1 MKKQVAVNT
10 FQNGLVMD
18 INPLVTP
25 NQYMTH
31 CLNGTLVTF
40 NGNEN
45 ALQNDMGNGRVET
58 AMLPEGYIPM
68 GTCSFGGIIYIAS
81 YNPEKKLSQIGC
93 FPSPER
99 NITSDEIF
107 RDRKSIQ
114 ESDFITSEDGLNHIK
129 TALKK
134 LELSDIEFSP
144 GDKYKIYFG
153 DNPEDNL
160 EDNPEN
166 NPYRNITDYN
176 STTHNIGDNPKYLR
190 IHVVSVGDNSI
201 QYLDNGLKWFKTQGT
216 IEGDTIIANDGE
228 PAYFISPY
236 AETILKEDSTVVN
249 LDQYRTLVNTP
260 YNIFKADSKG
270 KLALFFELEVIDS
283 FSFTW
288 RAEPNDE
295 NTPDGTYTIEG
306 TFEWEAENNTKP
318 SWVFLTDSIAQNV
331 GNLIT
336 TNEVSKPYIQITND
350 NSQSQKITVTP
361 NEDKLWKYT
370 FTPSMEFGLIDYL
383 AVKGQIDFN
392 QFANHSVQIPVWKYY
407 NNTSTNN
414 TTGSL
419 LLQFESQAYLSP
431 GEEVKEIQLQF
442 IPLVSLKKFKDSL
455 PENPTEGDTQ
465 NPTENPTEGDTSIQK
480 LPENFTEEDILKY
493 DLAIYTIKN
502 KKSYSGIFVQSIP
515 YEADSLNLQGV
526 LHENYVYGVQIV
538 YKYEGHDSEIIKK
551 TVITNSVFNT
561 EYTNKGEN
569 DFSTL
574 YLSDYLEIQPKAE
587 TTDNINIKYSDESKS
602 SNDVDINEYI
612 ASIESSGGKK
622 STLTLKVSAE
632 LINNYNTFNI
642 TNYCN
647 IDEVKIDKEAL
658 TIDNGGIIL
667 QNVTELNIGNHIQSQ
682 ISSNNSKVDIAE
694 PSVQGNNITL
704 SLKGNLYKY
713 TQYTKESFDIQ
724 VDDIITP
731 IIYNEESLNRYGIIT
746 NEQHTKFNFQQ
757 IGTMCY
763 TDESGRKASVVCGLA
778 SLADS
783 KYRRSS
789 LQYACP
795 GYNDDNNVYYLGSNT
810 YKSDEKNPL
819 SKFVDIAN
827 PKVGIDT
834 AINGICNIVG
844 TPIVAVAYAG
854 YRKDD
859 QRLKKVRINKSD
871 TVLGND
877 GIYIDENGF
886 SSNSTLCSLFV
897 KTQKGDYIP
906 INQAGLITNNNFVG
920 IEKLLVLLSQLYYK
934 SNISQ
939 PISTDRVLGIIYSD
953 PQMAYLNVIC
963 TLDIQVDKNLAIYIK
978 GRYDDTEYKLSD
990 LKTQCTNFEFPTN
1003 NIDIE
1008 KEYIIEDKTITGLYA
1023 KGNQIVIQYGIYLD
1037 DSKKVFELQQKMN
1050 PNIISG
1056 ILLNDGS
1063 IIKSDTN
1070 YKPNQLY
1077 YVKDN
1082 KANILDSGFEP
1093 IDGELKFNAE
1103 TNTYILTS
1111 NGTDKTQI
1119 SDKNY
1124 LLPSY
1129 LGIQDGS
1136 LYIKNKELAHTMDII
1151 MTDSANHNGTIKQIP
1166 DIKLI
1171 KNMAK

>member
-153 DNPEDNL
+153 DDPKN
-160 EDNPEN
+160 NPEN

-236 AETILKEDSTVVN
+236 AETILKEGSTVVN

-318 SWVFLTDSIAQNV
+318 SWVFLTDSTAQNV
-331 GNLIT
+331 GNLTT

-361 NEDKLWKYT
+361 NEYKLWKYT

-442 IPLVSLKKFKDSL
+442 IPLVSLKKFKDSF
-455 PENPTEGDTQ
+455 P
-465 NPTENPTEGDTSIQK
+465 ENPTEGDTSIQK
-480 LPENFTEEDILKY
+480 LSENFTEEDILKY

-538 YKYEGHDSEIIKK
+538 YKYEGHNSEIIKK

-587 TTDNINIKYSDESKS
+587 TTDNINIKYSNESKS

-612 ASIESSGGKK
+612 ASIESSTGKQ
-622 STLTLKVSAE
+622 STLTLEVSAE

-642 TNYCN
+642 TNYC
-647 IDEVKIDKEAL
+647 KIGKVSIGEENGRKEL
-658 TIDNGGIIL
+658 TIDNEGIIL

-682 ISSNNSKVDIAE
+682 ISSNNSNVNIEKPI
-694 PSVQGNNITL
+694 VQGNNITL
-704 SLKGNLYKY
+704 SLEGHLYKY
-713 TQYTKESFDIQ
+713 TQYTKESFNIQ

-731 IIYNEESLNRYGIIT
+731 IIYNEESLNRYGIIA

-789 LQYACP
+789 LQYGCP

-834 AINGICNIVG
+834 AINGMCNIVG

-871 TVLGND
+871 IVPNND

-886 SSNSTLCSLFV
+886 SSSSAPCSLFV

-906 INQAGLITNNNFVG
+906 INQAGLITNSNFVG

-939 PISTDRVLGIIYSD
+939 PISTDRVLGIKYSD
-953 PQMAYLNVIC
+953 PQMAYLNVVC
-963 TLDIQVDKNLAIYIK
+963 TLDIQVDDNSAIQVKN
-978 GRYDDTEYKLSD
+978 RYDDTEYNLSD
-990 LKTQCTNFEFPTN
+990 LKIQCTNFEFPTN

-1008 KEYIIEDKTITGLYA
+1008 KEYIIEDKTITGLYT

-1093 IDGELKFNAE
+1093 IDGRLEFNAE
-1103 TNTYILTS
+1103 TNTYILAS
-1111 NGTDKTQI
+1111 NGTDNKI
-1119 SDKNY
+1119 SDKDY
-1124 LLPSY
+1124 SLSSH
-1129 LGIQDGS
+1129 LGVQDGS
-1136 LYIKNKELAHTMDII
+1136 LYIKNKESAPTMDII
-1151 MTDSANHNGTIKQIP
+1151 MTDSANHNGTIKKIP
-1166 DIKLI
+1166 NIKLI